1 MKDRKLYDH
10 LNRYRKHLTKFTI
23 LSDRNSQQIGYIKNV
38 HKHNKDH
45 KWQTHSKEHTM
56 MKVWKL
62 FL

>member
-45 KWQTHSKEHTM
+45 K
-56 MKVWKL
+56 
-62 FL
+62 